1 MKKSFNTKLL
11 FFIIATLFGIVL
23 SVPSLFQTQGPKVV
37 LGLDLQGG
45 LNLLLGVKTE
55 EAVKTRYVSLASQIN
70 YYALDEQILLD
81 GLNARED
88 SIGFVEGSILSEFL
102 NFDDI
107 YRKEFLKEINYP
119 WKKSH
124 AEIINIIETLLIYH

>member
-1 MKKSFNTKLL
+1 M
-11 FFIIATLFGIVL
+11 
-23 SVPSLFQTQGPKVV
+23 
-37 LGLDLQGG
+37 
-45 LNLLLGVKTE
+45 
-55 EAVKTRYVSLASQIN
+55 EAISAITSSKTRPSFAIKDGFVS
-70 YYALDEQILLD
+70 
-81 GLNARED
+81 ED

-124 AEIINIIETLLIYH
+124 AEIINIIETLLKYH